1 MREPCANF
9 ELFSGE
15 TVGFLIRRKERQ
27 KDFRVLVAPDHVAW
41 LEGTGEVIETL
52 DGREAEIWVLQHADD
67 PAILSSW
74 ATHYRQH
81 YCRDED
87 LPDLVADMGL
97 SNADF
102 LTTIK
107 FPDAFSAPGP
117 STRAGDFG
125 EILVADFIEYVL
137 GYWCPRQGRFEDRE
151 NRNVPSNGT
160 DVIGFSFAGD
170 EASPDDELLV
180 IESKAGFRPTTK
192 NRLQQAI
199 NDSGKDLVREAM
211 SLSAIKQRLL
221 KINRGDAL
229 KIGRFQNQGDRPF
242 RRTNAAVAVLDN
254 EVFDAMSLDESD
266 ASGHPNG
273 DHLRLIII
281 RGTSMMDLVHALYA
295 RAANEA

>member
-1 MREPCANF
+1 M
-9 ELFSGE
+9 
-15 TVGFLIRRKERQ
+15 TI
-27 KDFRVLVAPDHVAW
+27 PDHVAW
-41 LEGTGEVIETL
+41 LSDTGDVIETA
-52 DGREAEIWVLQHADD
+52 DGRRVEVWVLQHADY
-67 PAILSSW
+67 PAILSAW

-87 LPDLVADMGL
+87 LHDLVADTGL

-102 LTTIK
+102 LTSIK
-107 FPDAFSAPGP
+107 FPDAVAGFGP

-151 NRNVPSNGT
+151 NRNVPSKGT
-160 DVIGFSFAGD
+160 DVIGFSFAD
-170 EASPDDELLV
+170 EEPSPNDELLV
-180 IESKAGFRPTTK
+180 IESKAGFRQTNK

-199 NDSGKDLVREAM
+199 NDSSKDLVREAM

-221 KINRGDAL
+221 KINRDDAL
-229 KIGRFQNQGDRPF
+229 KVGRFQNQGDKPF
-242 RRTNAAVAVLDN
+242 KRTNVAVAVLDD
-254 EVFDAMSLDESD
+254 EVFNKMALNKSD
-266 ASGHPNG
+266 ASEHPNG
-273 DHLRLIII
+273 DNLRLIII

>member
-1 MREPCANF
+1 LP
-9 ELFSGE
+9 
-15 TVGFLIRRKERQ
+15 
-27 KDFRVLVAPDHVAW
+27 APDHVAW
-41 LEGTGEVIETL
+41 LHNTGEVIETA
-52 DGREAEIWVLQHADD
+52 DGRQVEVWVLQHANDL
-67 PAILSSW
+67 AILSAW

-97 SNADF
+97 SNAEF
-102 LTTIK
+102 LTNIK
-107 FPDAFSAPGP
+107 FPDATLAPGP

-137 GYWCPRQGRFEDRE
+137 GYWCPRQGRYDDRE

-160 DVIGFSFAGD
+160 DVIGFSLVG
-170 EASPDDELLV
+170 EEPSPEDELLI
-180 IESKAGFRPTTK
+180 IESKAGFRPTTT

-221 KINRGDAL
+221 RVNRDDAL
-229 KIGRFQNQGDRPF
+229 KVGRFQNQGDRPF
-242 RRTNAAVAVLDN
+242 RRTNAAVAVLDDKI
-254 EVFDAMSLDESD
+254 FDGMPLDEAD

-273 DHLRLIII
+273 DNLRLIII
-281 RGTSMMDLVHALYA
+281 KGTAMMDLVHALYA
-295 RAANEA
+295 MAADEA

>member
-1 MREPCANF
+1 MA
-9 ELFSGE
+9 
-15 TVGFLIRRKERQ
+15 
-27 KDFRVLVAPDHVAW
+27 APDHVAW
-41 LEGTGEVIETL
+41 LEDTGEVIETA
-52 DGREAEIWVLQHADD
+52 DGREAEIWALQHADD
-67 PAILSSW
+67 PAILSAW

-87 LPDLVADMGL
+87 LPDLVADTGL

-102 LTTIK
+102 LANIK
-107 FPDAFSAPGP
+107 FPDPVAAPGP

-125 EILVADFIEYVL
+125 EILVADFIEFVL

-170 EASPDDELLV
+170 QPNPDDELLV

-199 NDSGKDLVREAM
+199 NDLGKDLVREAM

-221 KINRGDAL
+221 RINRDDAL
-229 KIGRFQNQGDRPF
+229 KVGRFQNQGDKPF
-242 RRTNAAVAVLDN
+242 KRTNAAVAVLDDKIFN
-254 EVFDAMSLDESD
+254 DMALNESD
-266 ASGHPNG
+266 ASKHPNS
-273 DHLRLIII
+273 DNLRLIII

>member
-1 MREPCANF
+1 MA
-9 ELFSGE
+9 
-15 TVGFLIRRKERQ
+15 
-27 KDFRVLVAPDHVAW
+27 APDHVAW
-41 LEGTGEVIETL
+41 LEDTGEVIETA

-67 PAILSSW
+67 AAILSAW

-87 LPDLVADMGL
+87 LSDLVADTGL

-102 LTTIK
+102 LTNIK
-107 FPDAFSAPGP
+107 FPDAVAAPGP

-137 GYWCPRQGRFEDRE
+137 GYWCPRQGRFEFRE

-170 EASPDDELLV
+170 EQSPDDELLV

-199 NDSGKDLVREAM
+199 NDSGKDLA
-211 SLSAIKQRLL
+211 LADFYQRLHRTGRL
-221 KINRGDAL
+221 RVPKSIQYVFQVGDLRDDVGTDGCFRCDNVQSFFKILFVVDP
-229 KIGRFQNQGDRPF
+229 RPDHLGF
-242 RRTNAAVAVLDN
+242 RPEEGEEIDLPRLRV
-254 EVFDAMSLDESD
+254 
-266 ASGHPNG
+266 NG
-273 DHLRLIII
+273 DGRYVPEGKLRSPW
-281 RGTSMMDLVHALYA
+281 R
-295 RAANEA
+295 